1 MMDKTSQNKQKLCD
15 FMKDIA
21 KIIKN
26 QEKTSAVNIFLFQIN
41 KNKLLIISQLFDG
54 YFSPISHK

>member
-1 MMDKTSQNKQKLCD
+1 
-15 FMKDIA
+15 MKDIA

-41 KNKLLIISQLFDG
+41 KNKMLIISQLFDG

>member
-1 MMDKTSQNKQKLCD
+1 MMDKTSQNKQKLSD

>member
-1 MMDKTSQNKQKLCD
+1 MMDKTSQNKQKLSD

-41 KNKLLIISQLFDG
+41 KNKMLIISQLFDG